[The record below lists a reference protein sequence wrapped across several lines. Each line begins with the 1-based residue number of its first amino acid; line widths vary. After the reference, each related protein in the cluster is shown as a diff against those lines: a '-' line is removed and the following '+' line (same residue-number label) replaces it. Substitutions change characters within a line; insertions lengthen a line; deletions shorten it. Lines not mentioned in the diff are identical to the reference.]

1 MAYSEED
8 IERIFR
14 FICSEIE
21 RGKSLISILTKN
33 DEMPSTQ
40 TFYKWIDEDV
50 DKSKRYA
57 RATSQRAEFMFE
69 EILDISDKSTPE
81 NVQVDKLRVDSRKWM
96 LAKMQPTKYGDKID
110 ITTKDQAII
119 PPTIVFKKY
128 DGD

>member
-1 MAYSEED
+1 
-8 IERIFR
+8 
-14 FICSEIE
+14 
-21 RGKSLISILTKN
+21 
-33 DEMPSTQ
+33 MPSTQ